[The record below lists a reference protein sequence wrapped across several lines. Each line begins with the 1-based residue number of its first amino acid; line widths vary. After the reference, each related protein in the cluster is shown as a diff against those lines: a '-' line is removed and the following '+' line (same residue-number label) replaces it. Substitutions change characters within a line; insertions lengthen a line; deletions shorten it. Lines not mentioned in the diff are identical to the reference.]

1 MDLRARILITSDDRS
16 RPGVNSAREGLAN
29 LERQIS
35 QARNALLGLFG
46 ISVGSGLIK
55 SLIETSDEFK
65 QLNAAIKLSTR
76 SEAEF
81 TRAQQELFNISQ
93 RTSTGLRENVNLF
106 RRVSA
111 SVRDMGGDQER
122 AFHLIELIDKSVAL
136 SGVSAET
143 AAAGIEQ
150 FNQGLGSGVLAGEE
164 FKSVME
170 NTPRLAQALA
180 DGLQSTKGELRSMA
194 EQGKLTSDA
203 VLNALESQ
211 ATALDTEFR
220 QVPQTVGA
228 ALVRVQNAWT
238 VFLGQLNEG
247 SGATAQI
254 AGAFNR
260 LADNM
265 QQAVETGLALAKIMA
280 GIWAAKVVSSI
291 TTTTA
296 AIVQNAIAQRE
307 AAAAS
312 LLLMQQEIRRAEV
325 SVASSLNLIRE
336 AQLQRSLA
344 TTETQRVAAMRALD
358 AAYAK
363 HEANVAA
370 LQAQQAALNAT
381 LRQGSI
387 NTLLFGNAVGALGKS
402 MALLN
407 RAFTAFIAFEIGT
420 VVGEWLRQF
429 EKIRQAGSYVAEAFT
444 LVVTG
449 FQSMFK
455 GLSMQERFDQIK
467 RIHEEFNAIRAADTE
482 AARSAAQGTAQAEEA
497 KAKAAE
503 EAAERQKLAW
513 KQVEDGLKALT
524 VSIDADAAQQNA
536 ILQQRLA
543 ERMAAID
550 TSNAGELQKDA
561 ERTQALIQSAQAEL
575 ELARNTAD
583 AKLQLVYQSYGAQ
596 IQSLNT
602 YNDTA
607 KQLDRESGEA
617 RKGIYSELA
626 THYQSVVD
634 QLAQAHQ
641 REVLAAQSAGQ
652 QIQNLALQ
660 HQFDLADIERQ
671 GVGARE
677 KIKSEESE
685 FDQLLADVAAERAK
699 GKAADQEKI
708 NGKLQRASRL
718 NQDISQS
725 TISLAQTDSEKSSAR
740 SVNAER
746 LNRLYAAQKTAL
758 EDNKKAHEENAKS
771 LADAQKNAADK
782 LADVNTKLGQITE
795 YLNKQYALQIAADTT
810 AIDAAITKINSIPS
824 VKTVV
829 IKTVN
834 EGEVAQTAN
843 RNGGLIPAFA
853 GGGFAPKS
861 GKLPGF
867 GGGDKIRALLEAG
880 EFIVR
885 KEAVQKLGVPVLE
898 AINQGQLPIQR
909 ASGGPVGADITD
921 KQKQVIQSLLAN
933 LRRLAL
939 KPNTGGNAEYDVTA
953 AMKRIEPV
961 LRENGLL
968 RFKPR
973 LEQLIPNLFI
983 QARGAISAG
992 VIGLSE
998 REKQINRDK
1007 EAKADF
1013 LTAHLFDPFGGQDR
1027 AGSGQAG
1034 RGGLSARMRV
1044 PMPSLSIPMPQLP
1057 KLSVPA
1063 PSFPSPSASPQTGT
1077 AGETV
1082 TLRFVA
1088 PGGSS
1093 VAGQFGKNDAE
1104 TMLRILKEAGAVTQ

>member
-1 MDLRARILITSDDRS
+1 MDLRTRIIITSDDRS
-16 RPGVNSAREGLAN
+16 RPGFNSAREGLAQ
-29 LERQIS
+29 LERQIT
-35 QARNALLGLFG
+35 QARYALLGLFG
-46 ISVGSGLIK
+46 ISVGSGLVK
-55 SLIETSDEFK
+55 SLIETADEFK

-81 TRAQQELFNISQ
+81 NRAQQELFNISQ
-93 RTSTGLRENVNLF
+93 KFATGLRDNVDLF

-143 AAAGIEQ
+143 AAAGIQQ
-150 FNQGLGSGVLAGEE
+150 FNQGLGSGVLRGEE
-164 FKSVME
+164 FNSVME

-194 EQGKLTSDA
+194 EQGKLTSEV
-203 VLNALESQ
+203 VLKTLESQ
-211 ATALDTEFR
+211 AGALDTEFR

-254 AGAFNR
+254 AAAFNK

-265 QQAVETGLALAKIMA
+265 QQAVETGLALAKIVA
-280 GIWAAKVVSSI
+280 GIWAAKTITSI
-291 TTTTA
+291 TTASA

-312 LLLMQQEIRRAEV
+312 QLLMQQEIRRAEV
-325 SVASSLNLIRE
+325 SAAGSLNLIRE

-344 TTETQRVAAMRALD
+344 TTEAQRVAAMRALD

-370 LQAQQAALNAT
+370 LQARQAALNAT

-387 NTLLFGNAVGALGKS
+387 NTLLFGDAVGTLSKS

-420 VVGEWLRQF
+420 AVGEWLRQF

-444 LVVTG
+444 LIVTG
-449 FQSMFK
+449 FQAMFK
-455 GLSMQERFDQIK
+455 GLSMQERFDQVK

-482 AARSAAQGTAQAEEA
+482 AARTASQGAAQAEEA

-503 EAAERQKLAW
+503 EAAERQRQAW

-524 VSIDADAAQQNA
+524 GSIDADAAQQNA

-550 TSNAGELQKDA
+550 ASNAGELQKDS
-561 ERTQALIQSAQAEL
+561 ERTQALIQSAQTEL

-596 IQSLNT
+596 IQNLNT
-602 YNDTA
+602 YNETA
-607 KQLDRESGEA
+607 RQLDREGIEA

-626 THYQSVVD
+626 THYQNVVD

-641 REVLAAQSAGQ
+641 QEVQAALSAGQ

-699 GKAADQEKI
+699 GKAADQELI
-708 NGKLQRASRL
+708 NGKLQRASQL
-718 NQDISQS
+718 NRDISQS
-725 TISLAQTDSEKSSAR
+725 TISLAQTDSEKSDAR
-740 SVNAER
+740 SANADR

-758 EDNKKAHEENAKS
+758 EDNKKAHEQNAQK
-771 LADAQKNAADK
+771 LADAQQNAADK

-795 YLNKQYALQIAADTT
+795 YLNKQYALQITADTS
-810 AIDAAITKINSIPS
+810 AIDAAIDKINSIPS
-824 VKTVV
+824 EKTVV
-829 IKTVN
+829 IRTVN
-834 EGEVAQTAN
+834 EGEAAQTAN
-843 RNGGLIPAFA
+843 RYGGLIPAFA

-861 GKLPGF
+861 GKLQGY

-885 KEAVQKLGVPVLE
+885 KEAVQKFGVPALE
-898 AINQGQLPIQR
+898 AINRGQLPIQR
-909 ASGGPVGADITD
+909 ASGGLVGGEASERERRIIEQILGNLPRLAQKPNNIGSDIFD
-921 KQKQVIQSLLAN
+921 PRLAMANAEKILRQNNLLQFKDRLNAIIQNSFGKLTLRTEREKTMDRERVDRLAN
-933 LRRLAL
+933 L
-939 KPNTGGNAEYDVTA
+939 K
-953 AMKRIEPV
+953 
-961 LRENGLL
+961 
-968 RFKPR
+968 
-973 LEQLIPNLFI
+973 
-983 QARGAISAG
+983 
-992 VIGLSE
+992 
-998 REKQINRDK
+998 
-1007 EAKADF
+1007 
-1013 LTAHLFDPFGGQDR
+1013 AHLFDAPER
-1027 AGSGQAG
+1027 SSGKSSSG
-1034 RGGLSARMRV
+1034 FNLRV
-1044 PMPSLSIPMPQLP
+1044 PIPQLP
-1057 KLSVPA
+1057 KLSIPA
-1063 PSFPSPSASPQTGT
+1063 PSLPLFNGPSASAP
-1077 AGETV
+1077 AGAGSETV